1 MKRVAGKILKSEG
14 DEHDS
19 SKKPVSNVFNDLSH
33 LIEHSDSELT
43 LSKCSQSTFK
53 TLISRHQIS
62 VGSRDKVDLSLNDNS
77 PEPDNLSVGKR

>member
-1 MKRVAGKILKSEG
+1 MASKILKSEG

-19 SKKPVSNVFNDLSH
+19 SKKPVSSVFNDLSH

-53 TLISRHQIS
+53 TLFSRHQIS
-62 VGSRDKVDLSLNDNS
+62 VGSRDKVDLSLNGNS
-77 PEPDNLSVGKR
+77 PEPDNLYVGKR